1 MPCSDLLHIVPRAP
15 EIVLGDCL
23 VIDNE
28 VTVTWRMP
36 VEDSKIDHYI
46 LEYRK
51 TNHEGM
57 PRVKDEQCWEV
68 VDNIKTT
75 EYTLQGADS
84 TVLLKIFYISH
95 FCALGKLIALFI

>member
-46 LEYRK
+46 LEYKK
-51 TNHEGM
+51 TNHEGL

-84 TVLLKIFYISH
+84 IVLLKICSKYFT
-95 FCALGKLIALFI
+95 FPT